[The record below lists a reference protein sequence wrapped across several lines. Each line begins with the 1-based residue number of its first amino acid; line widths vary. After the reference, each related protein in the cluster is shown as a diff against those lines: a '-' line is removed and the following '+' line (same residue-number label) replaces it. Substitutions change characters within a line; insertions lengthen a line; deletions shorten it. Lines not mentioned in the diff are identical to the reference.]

1 MELVKWK
8 QFLAAQYRSIQ
19 EDMVQ
24 TENWLTNSEGD
35 KSVLKKD
42 VKMVQERQDLL
53 LKLLKNTQDL
63 MERYSIEGDYVIK
76 DMEIKQDLFVR
87 EIRKKVQNQDAAIRR
102 LESIVNKYRSIV
114 RKAVPCSDVENDED
128 YGD

>member
-63 MERYSIEGDYVIK
+63 MERYSIDGDFVIK